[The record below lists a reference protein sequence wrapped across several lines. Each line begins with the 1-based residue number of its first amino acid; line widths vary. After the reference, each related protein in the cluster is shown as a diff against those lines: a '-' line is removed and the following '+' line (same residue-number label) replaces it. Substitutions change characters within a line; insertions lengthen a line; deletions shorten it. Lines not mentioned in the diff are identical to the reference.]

1 MFSMALSRSVTIDCD
16 KNWWCAAIPLGK
28 SYVNKSLYSSYL
40 SSLFFLASS
49 ISFCRLC
56 LSSSLSAGDSRKAG
70 GARNVAGG
78 GGTLLP
84 RVLAISSFVIVDVG
98 NVLRQ

>member
-1 MFSMALSRSVTIDCD
+1 M
-16 KNWWCAAIPLGK
+16 
-28 SYVNKSLYSSYL
+28 NKSLYSSYL